1 MDNERIFSLLAAELE
16 AGRPA
21 ILVTVLA
28 VTGSS
33 MRDPGAHMA
42 VAQDGRVAG
51 SLSGGC
57 IEQAVVAEALS
68 CLKQGAARVVRF
80 GAGSPYIDIKLPCG
94 GGLDIHF
101 QPLLTHQFAQ
111 QCRRAIAER
120 TPFTMHLGLGG
131 TSPRF
136 IAKWQANSSRDDG
149 YIIGH
154 WPAPRLLVIGHGAAM
169 LRLAKLAS
177 AMELDLIAAT
187 PQADAHDLLKEQD
200 IASHYLA
207 KLDDDSIMQ
216 SDAQSDKWT
225 AIIFLFHDHDWES
238 HLLATALRSPH
249 FYIGAMGGK
258 TAHKQR
264 VAMLEKQ
271 GLSAPQ
277 IASIH
282 APIGLFHSARDPDTL
297 AVSILSEVIKSYQ
310 DTDFSTIL

>member
-1 MDNERIFSLLAAELE
+1 MDNERIFSLLTAELE

-33 MRDPGAHMA
+33 MRGPGAHMA
-42 VAQDGRVAG
+42 VAQDGRFSG

-68 CLKQGAARVVRF
+68 CLQQGAAKIVRF

-101 QPLLTHQFAQ
+101 QPLLRPQFAQ

-120 TPFTMHLGLGG
+120 TPFAMHLGLGV
-131 TSPRF
+131 TPPQF
-136 IAKWQANSSRDDG
+136 ITKWQANSSRKDG

-177 AMELDLIAAT
+177 AMELDLITAT
-187 PQADAHDLLKEQD
+187 PQANVYDVLKEQD
-200 IASHYLA
+200 IACHYLA
-207 KLDDDSIMQ
+207 TLDDDSIVQ
-216 SDAQSDKWT
+216 SDVWT
-225 AIIFLFHDHDWES
+225 AIIFLFHDHEWES
-238 HLLATALRSPH
+238 HLLASALRSPH

-264 VAMLEKQ
+264 MAMLEEQ

-297 AVSILSEVIKSYQ
+297 AVSVLSEVIKSYQ